1 MKILKAL
8 GFVVVFLLVGEIIV
22 RIDDAFRPFEDDQ
35 HGAVAIAVNNTY
47 EWQLLK
53 DNKVPQDDS
62 TLRVLVLGDSYIHG
76 VGMDPSLA
84 LPQLLKAKL
93 TDTSGKYKR
102 YLVLDAT
109 MPANNA
115 LDNYRMYRAVDIRFK
130 PQLVVLAYN
139 LNDVMDNLDEDTS
152 KNASIAEVTKE
163 HPGVFNVRTKL
174 ISLLIHSHLV
184 YFAVHQVKLEA
195 KLAGYPLP
203 GSDLDMEMKSYTQ
216 HQTNWIKTQKIMSK
230 LMDST
235 QDRKEELL
243 VMMVPI
249 YNLLKNSTLFKATD
263 STIYHFFADSSR
275 PNTVVWNTRSFFT
288 GMLPSTLCLNK
299 YEEHPSPKVH
309 EMEADSVRKFISEK
323 FLGGR

>member
-8 GFVVVFLLVGEIIV
+8 GFVAVFLLVGEIII
-22 RIDDAFRPFEDDQ
+22 RMDDAFRPFEDDQ
-35 HGAVAIAVNNTY
+35 HGAVPIAVNNTY

-53 DNKVPQDDS
+53 GNKVPQDDS

-76 VGMDPSLA
+76 VGLDPSLA
-84 LPQLLKAKL
+84 LPQLLKTKL
-93 TDTSGKYKR
+93 RDTSGKYKR

-115 LDNYRMYRAVDIRFK
+115 LDNYRMYQAVDKRFK

-152 KNASIAEVTKE
+152 KGVSIAEVIKE
-163 HPGVFNVRTKL
+163 HPGVTNLRTTL
-174 ISLLIHSHLV
+174 NSLLIHSHLI
-184 YFAVHQVKLEA
+184 YFAVHQIKLEA
-195 KLAGYPLP
+195 KLAGFLLP
-203 GSDLDMEMKSYTQ
+203 GSDLDIQMKSYTQ
-216 HQTNWIKTQKIMSK
+216 HQTNWIKTQKIMAK

-235 QDRKEELL
+235 TERKEAFL

-249 YNLLKNSTLFKATD
+249 YNLLKNPALFRATD
-263 STIYHFFADSSR
+263 STIYHFFADARRS
-275 PNTVVWNTRSFFT
+275 NMVVWNTRSFFT
-288 GMLPSTLCLNK
+288 GMQPSTLCLNK
-299 YEEHPSPKVH
+299 YEEHPSAKVH

-323 FLGGR
+323 FLEGR